1 MVCGGRLWGLS
12 FVEIN
17 QSFLHF
23 IRLLNL
29 HLFIASRFILIV
41 QIVMDVSGLLHLDH
55 YVFIIIDIVYVD
67 FNDVLFVSSS

>member
-55 YVFIIIDIVYVD
+55 YVLIIIVIVDIHLHH
-67 FNDVLFVSSS
+67 VLFVSSR